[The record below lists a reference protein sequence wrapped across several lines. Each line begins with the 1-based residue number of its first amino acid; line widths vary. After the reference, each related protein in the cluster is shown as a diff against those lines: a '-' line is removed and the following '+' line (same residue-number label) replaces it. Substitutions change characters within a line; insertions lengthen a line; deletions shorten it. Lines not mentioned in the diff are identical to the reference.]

1 MDIIKIQLKRM
12 EVELLILMIKE
23 FLEKCKNKNSLDRE
37 DLKLLL
43 ERLELYI
50 DNSKDDIFE
59 L

>member
-37 DLKLLL
+37 RLELLL

>member
-12 EVELLILMIKE
+12 EVELLILMIRE

-37 DLKLLL
+37 RLELLL